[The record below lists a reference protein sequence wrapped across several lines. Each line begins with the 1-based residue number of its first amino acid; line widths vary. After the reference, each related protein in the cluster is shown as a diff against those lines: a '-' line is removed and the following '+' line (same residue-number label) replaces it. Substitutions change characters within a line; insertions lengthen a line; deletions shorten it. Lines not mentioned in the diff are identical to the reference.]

1 MNIKTQKTLETILAS
16 DDTISKE
23 AIQRAISILN
33 GYPIDRRDFVRVI
46 KIEDAAKM
54 LGVTR
59 NAISGYLRHGYLS
72 KVVSP
77 FGGTLGIRSDSLEA
91 FMRPRSTPK
100 TKANGSAK

>member
-77 FGGTLGIRSDSLEA
+77 FGGTLGIRSDSLARFRHLRVVSKE
-91 FMRPRSTPK
+91 PR
-100 TKANGSAK
+100 A